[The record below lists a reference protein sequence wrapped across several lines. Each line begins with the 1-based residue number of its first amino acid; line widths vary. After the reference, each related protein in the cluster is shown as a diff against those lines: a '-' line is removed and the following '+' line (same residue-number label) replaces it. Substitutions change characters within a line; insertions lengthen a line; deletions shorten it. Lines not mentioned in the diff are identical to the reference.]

1 MVNADQINDLKA
13 RVAKLSASIDVE
25 QRRIDLQNEQER
37 TEEPNFWDNPD
48 EARKQLKKVA
58 DIKASIDDYEAAVRT
73 VDDLDLLPDFITEGV
88 LSEEEAEAQ
97 YASAVELIE
106 KLELKQM
113 LSGKED
119 KLGAIMDINAG
130 AGGTE
135 ALDWAQMLMRMYTR
149 WGEAHGYTV
158 KVANY
163 QAGDEV
169 GVKSCTLEFEGEYAY
184 GYLRSESGVHRMV
197 RLSPFNANNKRQTTF
212 ASVFIS
218 PAVDDTI
225 EINISPADIEWD
237 TFRSSGAGGQN
248 VNKVETA
255 VRLRY
260 HGKDPETGEPVEF
273 LIENMET
280 RSQLNNRENAMR
292 ILRSKLYQRELDKR
306 MATQQAL
313 EATKKRI
320 EWGSQIRS
328 YVFDDR
334 RVKDHRTGYQ
344 TSNVDAVMDGDLDN
358 FIKESLLQYSCYAD
372 YTYSSPSW
380 CYTPATTPPRQPIV
394 VIVQSPCA
402 RSSWVLKTQPTTCRY
417 CAIGVWQYWPTTPLC
432 TTASDTSST

>member
-1 MVNADQINDLKA
+1 MVNLDQINELKE
-13 RVAKLSASIDVE
+13 RVAKLSASIDIE

-37 TEEPNFWDNPD
+37 TEEPNFWENPD

-58 DIKASIDDYEAAVRT
+58 DIKAVIEDWEAARRMA
-73 VDDLDLLPDFITEGV
+73 DDLDLLPDFVAEGV
-88 LSEEEAEAQ
+88 LTEAEAESQ
-97 YASAVELIE
+97 YAESVVMVEN
-106 KLELKQM
+106 LELKQM

-158 KVANY
+158 KVANS

-169 GVKSCTLEFEGEYAY
+169 GVKSCTLEFEGDYAY

-225 EINISPADIEWD
+225 EINISPADYEWD

-260 HGKDPETGEPVEF
+260 HGKDADTGEPVEF

-344 TSNVDAVMDGDLDN
+344 TSNVDAVMDGNLDN
-358 FIKESLLQYSCYAD
+358 FIKEYLLQY
-372 YTYSSPSW
+372 
-380 CYTPATTPPRQPIV
+380 
-394 VIVQSPCA
+394 
-402 RSSWVLKTQPTTCRY
+402 
-417 CAIGVWQYWPTTPLC
+417 
-432 TTASDTSST
+432 

>member
-1 MVNADQINDLKA
+1 MIEGLFSTPNSSVLGWSVIREFRELKEFREYSLILFTISKFFNLPNFPNLILKTMVSNEQINDLKE
-13 RVAKLSASIDVE
+13 RVEKLHSSIDVE
-25 QRRIDLQNEQER
+25 QREIDLRNEQER

-58 DIKASIDDYEAAVRT
+58 DIKALLDEYATVRRAVE
-73 VDDLDLLPDFITEGV
+73 DLELIPDFVSEGA
-88 LSEEEAEAQ
+88 LSEAEAEAQ
-97 YASAVELIE
+97 YAAAVEMVE

-169 GVKSCTLEFEGEYAY
+169 GVKSCTLEFEGDYAY

-212 ASVFIS
+212 VSVFIS
-218 PAVDDTI
+218 PAVDDSI

-260 HGKDPETGEPVEF
+260 HGKDPDTGEPVEF

-358 FIKESLLQYSCYAD
+358 FIKEYLLQY
-372 YTYSSPSW
+372 
-380 CYTPATTPPRQPIV
+380 
-394 VIVQSPCA
+394 
-402 RSSWVLKTQPTTCRY
+402 
-417 CAIGVWQYWPTTPLC
+417 
-432 TTASDTSST
+432 

>member
-1 MVNADQINDLKA
+1 MITQEQINDIRQ
-13 RVAKLSASIDVE
+13 RVERLAHSIDIE
-25 QRRIDLQNEQER
+25 QRHIDLQNEQER
-37 TEEPNFWDNPD
+37 TEEPNFWDDP
-48 EARKQLKKVA
+48 EAARKQLKKVA
-58 DIKASIDDYEAAVRT
+58 DIKALLDDYASLRRAA
-73 VDDLDLLPDFITEGV
+73 DDLLLVADFVAEGV
-88 LSEEEAEAQ
+88 LTEAEAEEQ
-97 YASAVELIE
+97 YAAAVEAVE
-106 KLELKQM
+106 KSELRQM

-163 QAGDEV
+163 QAGEEV

-225 EINISPADIEWD
+225 EINISPADYEWD

-260 HGKDPETGEPVEF
+260 HGKDPDTGEPVEF

-280 RSQLNNRENAMR
+280 RSQLMNRENAMR

-344 TSNVDAVMDGDLDN
+344 TSNVDAVMDGDLDG
-358 FIKESLLQYSCYAD
+358 FIKEYLMQY
-372 YTYSSPSW
+372 
-380 CYTPATTPPRQPIV
+380 
-394 VIVQSPCA
+394 
-402 RSSWVLKTQPTTCRY
+402 
-417 CAIGVWQYWPTTPLC
+417 
-432 TTASDTSST
+432 

>member
-1 MVNADQINDLKA
+1 MVSNEQINDLKA
-13 RVAKLSASIDVE
+13 RVTKLSTSIDIE

-58 DIKASIDDYEAAVRT
+58 DIKSVIEEWEAAVRMA
-73 VDDLDLLPDFITEGV
+73 DDLDLVPDFVAEGV
-88 LSEEEAEAQ
+88 LSEAEAEEQ
-97 YASAVELIE
+97 YLAAVERVE

-149 WGEAHGYTV
+149 WGEAHGFTV

-163 QAGDEV
+163 QAGEEV

-218 PAVDDTI
+218 PAVDDSI
-225 EINISPADIEWD
+225 EINISPSDIEWD

-260 HGKDPETGEPVEF
+260 HGKDPDTGEAVEF

-358 FIKESLLQYSCYAD
+358 FIKEYLLQY
-372 YTYSSPSW
+372 
-380 CYTPATTPPRQPIV
+380 
-394 VIVQSPCA
+394 
-402 RSSWVLKTQPTTCRY
+402 
-417 CAIGVWQYWPTTPLC
+417 
-432 TTASDTSST
+432 

>member
-1 MVNADQINDLKA
+1 MVNTDQINELKA
-13 RVAKLSASIDVE
+13 RVAKLSESIDIE

-58 DIKASIDDYEAAVRT
+58 DIKAVIEEWEVARRVIA
-73 VDDLDLLPDFITEGV
+73 DLELVADFVAEGAMT
-88 LSEEEAEAQ
+88 EAEADEQ
-97 YASAVELIE
+97 YASAVELVE

-113 LSGKED
+113 LSGRED

-149 WGEAHGYTV
+149 WGEAHGFTV
-158 KVANY
+158 KVVAY

-169 GVKSCTLEFEGEYAY
+169 GVKSCTLEFEGDYAY

-212 ASVFIS
+212 TSVFVS
-218 PAVDDTI
+218 PMVDDSI

-237 TFRSSGAGGQN
+237 TFRASGAGGQN

-260 HGKDPETGEPVEF
+260 HGKDAETGEPVEF

-344 TSNVDAVMDGDLDN
+344 TSNVDAVMDGDIDG
-358 FIKESLLQYSCYAD
+358 FIKEYLLQY
-372 YTYSSPSW
+372 
-380 CYTPATTPPRQPIV
+380 
-394 VIVQSPCA
+394 
-402 RSSWVLKTQPTTCRY
+402 
-417 CAIGVWQYWPTTPLC
+417 
-432 TTASDTSST
+432 

>member
-1 MVNADQINDLKA
+1 MVSNEQINDLKA
-13 RVAKLSASIDVE
+13 RVAKLSTSIDIE

-58 DIKASIDDYEAAVRT
+58 DIKSVIEEWEAAVRMA
-73 VDDLDLLPDFITEGV
+73 DDLDLVPDFVAEGV
-88 LSEEEAEAQ
+88 LSEAEAEQQ
-97 YASAVELIE
+97 YQEAVERVE

-119 KLGAIMDINAG
+119 KLGAIMDLTAG
-130 AGGTE
+130 AGGPE

-149 WGEAHGYTV
+149 WGEAHGFNV

-163 QAGDEV
+163 QAGEEV

-218 PAVDDTI
+218 PAVDDSI

-260 HGKDPETGEPVEF
+260 HGKDPDTGEPVEF

-358 FIKESLLQYSCYAD
+358 FIKEYLLQY
-372 YTYSSPSW
+372 
-380 CYTPATTPPRQPIV
+380 
-394 VIVQSPCA
+394 
-402 RSSWVLKTQPTTCRY
+402 
-417 CAIGVWQYWPTTPLC
+417 
-432 TTASDTSST
+432 

>member
-1 MVNADQINDLKA
+1 MVSNEQINDLKA
-13 RVAKLSASIDVE
+13 RVAKLSVSIDIE

-58 DIKASIDDYEAAVRT
+58 DIKSVIEEWEAAVRMA
-73 VDDLDLLPDFITEGV
+73 DDLDLVPDFVAEGV
-88 LSEEEAEAQ
+88 LSEAEAEQQ
-97 YASAVELIE
+97 YQEAVERVE

-149 WGEAHGYTV
+149 WGEAHGFNV

-163 QAGDEV
+163 QAGEEV

-218 PAVDDTI
+218 PAVDDSI

-260 HGKDPETGEPVEF
+260 HGKDPDTGEPVEF

-358 FIKESLLQYSCYAD
+358 FIKEYLLQY
-372 YTYSSPSW
+372 
-380 CYTPATTPPRQPIV
+380 
-394 VIVQSPCA
+394 
-402 RSSWVLKTQPTTCRY
+402 
-417 CAIGVWQYWPTTPLC
+417 
-432 TTASDTSST
+432 

>member
-1 MVNADQINDLKA
+1 MVNTDQINELKA
-13 RVAKLSASIDVE
+13 RVAKLSESIDIE

-58 DIKASIDDYEAAVRT
+58 DIKALLDEYAAAYRAVE
-73 VDDLDLLPDFITEGV
+73 DLDLIPDFVSEGA
-88 LSEEEAEAQ
+88 LSEAEADAQ
-97 YASAVELIE
+97 YATSTEMVE

-163 QAGDEV
+163 QAGEEV
-169 GVKSCTLEFEGEYAY
+169 GVKSCTLEFEGDYAY

-218 PAVDDTI
+218 PTVDDSI

-260 HGKDPETGEPVEF
+260 HGKDPDTGEPVEF

-334 RVKDHRTGYQ
+334 RVKDHRTGCQ
-344 TSNVDAVMDGDLDN
+344 TSNVDAVMDGDIDA
-358 FIKESLLQYSCYAD
+358 FIKEYLLQF
-372 YTYSSPSW
+372 
-380 CYTPATTPPRQPIV
+380 
-394 VIVQSPCA
+394 
-402 RSSWVLKTQPTTCRY
+402 
-417 CAIGVWQYWPTTPLC
+417 
-432 TTASDTSST
+432 